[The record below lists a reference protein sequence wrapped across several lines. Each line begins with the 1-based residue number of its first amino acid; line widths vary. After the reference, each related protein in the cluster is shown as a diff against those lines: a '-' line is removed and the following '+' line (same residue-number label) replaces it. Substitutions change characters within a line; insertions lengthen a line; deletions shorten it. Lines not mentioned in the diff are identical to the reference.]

1 RLVWKTTTDESVMV
15 QNQQAATE
23 KYVFYNMGILE
34 FKTPGK
40 HTITTSLVEGDK
52 KTSSLKSLA
61 LKPIK

>member
-1 RLVWKTTTDESVMV
+1 MRWSPETEEGVIV

-40 HTITTSLVEGDK
+40 HIISTSLVEGDMK
-52 KTSSLKSLA
+52 KSSLKSLA
-61 LKPIK
+61 LKAIN